1 MILFSPQQNGVHDMR
16 LELRVLHRDG
26 KEVLQQR
33 YSGMTVELPPIWKLF
48 AEAKVELMHSEWTDV
63 PHERE

>member
-1 MILFSPQQNGVHDMR
+1 MILFSPQQNGVNDMQ
-16 LELRVLHRDG
+16 LELRIVYRGD

-33 YSGMTVELPPIWKLF
+33 YSGITVELPPIWKLF

-63 PHERE
+63 PYERE

>member
-1 MILFSPQQNGVHDMR
+1 MQ
-16 LELRVLHRDG
+16 LELRIVYRGD

-33 YSGMTVELPPIWKLF
+33 YSGITVELPPIWKLF

-63 PHERE
+63 PYERE